1 MVHWA
6 SPASPETEEKQRGPP
21 LYDFKYKPRFLRP
34 SIAAEAKRSQL
45 KAEMLCAIKI
55 LGLFLFSPGTNG
67 F

>member
-6 SPASPETEEKQRGPP
+6 RPASPETEEKQRGPP
-21 LYDFKYKPRFLRP
+21 LYDLKYKPRFLRP
-34 SIAAEAKRSQL
+34 SIVAEAKRSQL